1 MAEVKNAFIK
11 SKMNRDLDARL
22 LPSGEYREAFN
33 AQISR
38 SEGDDVGALENI
50 LGNSVAPDGNNVLT
64 GEAEFEAGESYASD
78 LTAIGYTV
86 DERNDCIYIFLTDG
100 TRQSNT
106 DPFVTSPNS
115 GSNHFIYKYDAANNL
130 STKLVSGAFLNF
142 SKNFPIYGV
151 NLIEDLLFFT
161 DNFNQP
167 RKINVLTAANDSQY
181 YTDEDQIS
189 VAKYNPWPAIQLYQ
203 ETEII
208 DPSTGQPYEGYE
220 TTMKDVVSKFL
231 PNGGTALS
239 TNAVT
244 ASTTFPIKDIAIP
257 FYPALQSSTTENEPQ
272 AGMRVGVITEASQ
285 YQGGI
290 EDKDVTVVSYTSPD
304 ITLSGP
310 IDLAQDD
317 QLVFNFNP
325 YYDNQ
330 YAGDSRFLEDKF
342 VRFSYRFKYDDNEYS
357 IYAPFTQPCFIP
369 KQDGYFLNTERE
381 LGDQQSTFGSTVVD
395 FMENKVSEISLNIP
409 LPCDGDLLG
418 DEYKVK
424 EIDIL
429 FKESNGLAV
438 QVVETVSISEIAT
451 ESAGSSM
458 YTYRYIN
465 KEPFKTLPEADLIRV
480 YDKAPVKALSQE
492 IISNRIVYGNYQNKH
507 TPPESIDYYVSVGE
521 KADFNL
527 NTGTADTNGAFLTA
541 TTVNLTN
548 LSTGF
553 TPLVGQQVTGTN
565 IAANT
570 LVTDYTSPLLTLS
583 QDQTGVTSGTTLTF
597 QTIGE
602 DTNTTGIIEYP
613 SSSVKTNRTY
623 QVGVVLSD
631 RYGRQSSVVLSNNN
645 TIITIGDI
653 SYSGDTVYSPYP
665 DSSNLSAGIVEWPG
679 NSLKMS
685 FNSIIS
691 GSGEFWPGIY
701 NGDVT
706 STDYNP
712 LGWYTYKIVVKQTEQ
727 EYYNVYTAGV
737 MQDNPYDYSTS
748 SPPTSVAPVNA
759 NTSFVTLINDN
770 INKVPRDLSEVG
782 PQDKTFRSSVRLFGR
797 VVNNTNNYSNTGN
810 EQFFPQRQSFTT
822 NAIEDLFDLFD
833 VSEFE
838 FTATPVSIPV
848 TDSISPFSS
857 FYKADSNPFVAEFV
871 TSQDPNFQ
879 FGVFNQFTTT
889 TKGNATASSQPSD
902 TTITLTTLSTGLEIL
917 PADIVTGTGI
927 TADTRVI
934 SFDSSTSILTVNK
947 AQATLTGTPTLTFTT
962 EPYLK
967 IENLAILET
976 EPTVSRIDIY
986 YETSSSGII
995 SDLNNAISNAPGTA
1009 TANFDSFNTTPF
1021 EEDIVAGDEIL
1032 ASNFEIVDGFGVE
1045 YVPSI
1050 FDITVT
1056 LNSVI
1061 NGAGTDVT
1069 SFFTLTN
1076 PISTPSNKEFNIEIN
1091 SSFIT
1096 NVGYYGSDSTIRNFT
1111 FNFSVTLDDTTDPN
1125 FVPTTTTIVETA
1137 ALGNIE
1143 VSLFESDGTTP
1154 LQASEDLGIKAIP
1167 STGYDVI
1174 KEMKSKNGANS
1185 SNSGKELTWTITSVF
1200 NGSNNVTN
1208 QNYFRLVTSNTA
1220 SISSCDL
1227 EVINTIPVSTSGYDI
1242 TIQCS
1247 DGGGA
1252 TETYDCQVQFGT
1264 VPSFVRL
1271 YTREIE
1277 DRDGYGTERIEVII
1291 IYVNDQPSANGT
1303 NGYYVYNGDWNDL
1316 QNTASSSVIP
1326 IDFINASKKNTT
1338 TGNITCGSNPKE
1350 WFFAENSLGEAVNVF
1365 EDCALSGEDT
1375 DNGGFNNINFTGY
1388 VFNINF

>member
-50 LGNSVAPDGNNVLT
+50 LGNSIAKDTNNLIS
-64 GEAEFEAGESYASD
+64 GEVQFEEGESYAGD
-78 LTAIGYTV
+78 LNAIGYIV
-86 DERNDCIYIFLTDG
+86 DERTDCIYIFLTDG

-106 DPFVTSPNS
+106 DPFVTSLNS
-115 GSNHFIYKYDAANNL
+115 GSNHFIYKYDAASNQA
-130 STKLVSGAFLNF
+130 TKLVSGAFLNF
-142 SKNFPIYGV
+142 SKNFPIHGV
-151 NLIEDLLFFT
+151 NLIENLLFFT

-167 RKINVLTAANDSQY
+167 RKINVVTAANDNQY
-181 YTDEDQIS
+181 YTTEDQIS
-189 VAKYNPWPAIQLYQ
+189 VAKYNPWSAIQLYQ
-203 ETEII
+203 E
-208 DPSTGQPYEGYE
+208 STVSPGDYE

-239 TNAVT
+239 TNAVSN
-244 ASTTFPIKDIAIP
+244 AATFAIKDIEIP
-257 FYPALQSSTTENEPQ
+257 FYPALQSSTNANEPQ
-272 AGMRVGVITEASQ
+272 AGMRVGVITAASQ
-285 YQGGI
+285 YRGI
-290 EDKDVTVVSYTSPD
+290 ITDTGLTVDSYTSPN

-310 IDLAQDD
+310 INLNPND

-357 IYAPFTQPCFIP
+357 ILAPFTQSCFIP
-369 KQDGYFLNTERE
+369 KQDGYFLNTEQE

-409 LPCDGDLLG
+409 LPCDGDLLNS
-418 DEYKVK
+418 EYKVK
-424 EIDIL
+424 EIEII
-429 FKESNGLAV
+429 FKESDGLAL
-438 QVVETVSISEIAT
+438 QIIETVPVSEIAS

-458 YTYRYIN
+458 YTYTYIN

-492 IISNRIVYGNYQNKH
+492 IISNRVVYGNYQNKH

-527 NTGTADTNGAFLTA
+527 NTGTADTDGAFATP
-541 TTVNLTN
+541 TTVDLIN

-570 LVTDYTSPLLTLS
+570 LVTDYTGSTLTVS

-631 RYGRQSSVVLSNNN
+631 RYGRQSSVILSNNKDV
-645 TIITIGDI
+645 ITINDI

-665 DSSNLSAGIVEWPG
+665 DDSNLSAGIVEWPG

-685 FNSIIS
+685 FNSTID

-706 STDYNP
+706 SPDYNP

-748 SPPTSVAPVNA
+748 APPTAALPINA

-770 INKVPRDLSEVG
+770 INKVPRDLTEVG
-782 PQDKTFRSSVRLFGR
+782 PQDKTFRSSVVLFGR
-797 VVNNTNNYSNTGN
+797 VVNNAANYSNTGN
-810 EQFFPQRQSFTT
+810 EQFYPQRQSFTT

-833 VSEFE
+833 VLQ
-838 FTATPVSIPV
+838 FTQGTTVVPI
-848 TDSISPFSS
+848 TDSTSPFSA
-857 FYKADSNPFVAEFV
+857 FYKADSNPFVGEFV
-871 TSQDPNFQ
+871 TSQDANFQ
-879 FGVFNQFTTT
+879 FGVFN
-889 TKGNATASSQPSD
+889 TKSGQN
-902 TTITLTTLSTGLEIL
+902 
-917 PADIVTGTGI
+917 
-927 TADTRVI
+927 
-934 SFDSSTSILTVNK
+934 FN
-947 AQATLTGTPTLTFTT
+947 
-962 EPYLK
+962 K

-976 EPTVSRIDIY
+976 APTVSRLDIY
-986 YETSSSGII
+986 WETSTAGII
-995 SDLNNAISNAPGTA
+995 SDLNNAVSNSPGSA

-1032 ASNFEIVDGFGVE
+1032 ASNFEIVDNFGVE
-1045 YVPSI
+1045 YDPSVY
-1050 FDITVT
+1050 DITVS
-1056 LNSVI
+1056 LDSVI
-1061 NGAGTDVT
+1061 DGAGNPVT
-1069 SFFTLTN
+1069 NFFDLTIPVN
-1076 PISTPSNKEFNIEIN
+1076 TPFNKEFNVEVNSNFIN
-1091 SSFIT
+1091 NSGY
-1096 NVGYYGSDSTIRNFT
+1096 GYYGADANVRNFSFT
-1111 FNFSVTLDDTTDPN
+1111 FLVTLDDTTVPN
-1125 FVPTTTTIVETA
+1125 FVPTTTTIVKSA
-1137 ALGNIE
+1137 ALGNIG
-1143 VSLFESDGTTP
+1143 VSLFEVDGTTP
-1154 LQASEDLGIKAIP
+1154 LPATENLGIQAIP
-1167 STGYDVI
+1167 TTPYGVV

-1185 SNSGKELTWTITSVF
+1185 SNSGRELTWTIVSVF
-1200 NGSNNVTN
+1200 AGTFNVTT
-1208 QNYFRLVTSNTA
+1208 QNYFRLYVNSTA

-1227 EVINTIPVSTSGYDI
+1227 EVINTVPVASSSGYDI
-1242 TIQCS
+1242 TIECS
-1247 DGGGA
+1247 DAGGA
-1252 TETYDCQVQFGT
+1252 VETYECNVKYGT
-1264 VPSFVRL
+1264 VPTSVQNVQME
-1271 YTREIE
+1271 YEE
-1277 DRDGYGTERIEVII
+1277 QGGYGLDIANVIV
-1291 IYVNDQPSANGT
+1291 IYITDQPAANGT
-1303 NGYYVYNGDWNDL
+1303 NGWYVYDGTWNDL
-1316 QNTASSSVIP
+1316 QNSAVNNVITIDYLNASTTTACGTNPRDWHYSSVSQLQATETVW
-1326 IDFINASKKNTT
+1326 D
-1338 TGNITCGSNPKE
+1338 
-1350 WFFAENSLGEAVNVF
+1350 
-1365 EDCALSGEDT
+1365 DCAAGGQGYDQGSASNVNTSGYS
-1375 DNGGFNNINFTGY
+1375 FAINF
-1388 VFNINF
+1388 

>member
-50 LGNSVAPDGNNVLT
+50 LGNSIAKDTNNLIS
-64 GEAEFEAGESYASD
+64 GEVQFEEGESYAGD
-78 LTAIGYTV
+78 LNAIGYIV
-86 DERNDCIYIFLTDG
+86 DERTDCIYIFLTDG

-115 GSNHFIYKYDAANNL
+115 GSNHFIYKYDAASNQA
-130 STKLVSGAFLNF
+130 TKLVSGAFLNF
-142 SKNFPIYGV
+142 SKNFPIHGV
-151 NLIEDLLFFT
+151 NLIENLLFFT

-167 RKINVLTAANDSQY
+167 RKINVDKAFNDSTY
-181 YTDEDQIS
+181 YTTEDQIS

-203 ETEII
+203 E
-208 DPSTGQPYEGYE
+208 STVSPGDYE

-239 TNAVT
+239 TNAVSN
-244 ASTTFPIKDIAIP
+244 AATFAIKDIEIP
-257 FYPALQSSTTENEPQ
+257 FYPALQSSTNANEPQ
-272 AGMRVGVITEASQ
+272 AGMRVGVITAASQ
-285 YQGGI
+285 YRGI
-290 EDKDVTVVSYTSPD
+290 ITDTGLTVSSYTSPN

-310 IDLAQDD
+310 ITLAQDD

-357 IYAPFTQPCFIP
+357 ILAPFTQPCFIP
-369 KQDGYFLNTERE
+369 KQDGYFLNTEQE

-409 LPCDGDLLG
+409 LPCDGDLLNS
-418 DEYKVK
+418 EYKVK
-424 EIDIL
+424 EIEII
-429 FKESNGLAV
+429 FKESDGLAL
-438 QVVETVSISEIAT
+438 QIVETVPVSDIAS

-458 YTYRYIN
+458 YTYTYIN

-492 IISNRIVYGNYQNKH
+492 IISNRVVYGNYQNKH

-527 NTGTADTNGAFLTA
+527 NSGTADTDGAFISA
-541 TTVNLTN
+541 TTVNITN
-548 LSTGF
+548 LSANF
-553 TPLVGQQVTGTN
+553 TPSIGQVVTGTN

-570 LVTDYTSPLLTLS
+570 LVVDYVAPLLTLS
-583 QDQTGVTSGTTLTF
+583 EDQTGVTSGTTLTF
-597 QTIGE
+597 EVIGE

-631 RYGRQSSVVLSNNN
+631 RYGRQSSVILSNNKDV
-645 TIITIGDI
+645 ITINDI

-665 DSSNLSAGIVEWPG
+665 DDSNLSNGIVEWPG

-685 FNSIIS
+685 FNSTID

-706 STDYNP
+706 SSDYNP

-748 SPPTSVAPVNA
+748 APPTAGNPINA

-770 INKVPRDLSEVG
+770 INKVPRDLTEVG
-782 PQDKTFRSSVRLFGR
+782 PQDKTFRSSVILFGR
-797 VVNNTNNYSNTGN
+797 VVNNAANYSNTGN
-810 EQFFPQRQSFTT
+810 EQFYPQRQSFTT

-833 VSEFE
+833 VLQFE
-838 FTATPVSIPV
+838 QGGNVVPI
-848 TDSISPFSS
+848 TDTTSPFSA
-857 FYKADSNPFVAEFV
+857 FYKADSNPFIGEFV

-879 FGVFNQFTTT
+879 FGVFN
-889 TKGNATASSQPSD
+889 TK
-902 TTITLTTLSTGLEIL
+902 TIN
-917 PADIVTGTGI
+917 DY
-927 TADTRVI
+927 
-934 SFDSSTSILTVNK
+934 N
-947 AQATLTGTPTLTFTT
+947 
-962 EPYLK
+962 K

-976 EPTVSRIDIY
+976 APTVSRLDIY
-986 YETSSSGII
+986 WETSTAGII
-995 SDLNNAISNAPGTA
+995 SDLNNAVSNSPGSA

-1032 ASNFEIVDGFGVE
+1032 ASNFEIVDNFGVE
-1045 YVPSI
+1045 YDPSVY
-1050 FDITVT
+1050 DITVS
-1056 LNSVI
+1056 LDSVI

-1069 SFFTLTN
+1069 AFFDLTN
-1076 PISTPSNKEFNIEIN
+1076 PVSTPSNKEFNVEVN
-1091 SSFIT
+1091 AGFISG
-1096 NVGYYGSDSTIRNFT
+1096 VGYYGSDANVRNFSFT
-1111 FNFSVTLDDTTDPN
+1111 FLVTLDDTTVPN
-1125 FVPTTTTIVETA
+1125 FVPTTTTIVKSA
-1137 ALGNIE
+1137 ALGNIG
-1143 VSLFESDGTTP
+1143 VSLFEVDGTTP
-1154 LQASEDLGIKAIP
+1154 LPATENLGIQAIP
-1167 STGYDVI
+1167 TTPYGVV
-1174 KEMKSKNGANS
+1174 KEMKAKNGANS
-1185 SNSGKELTWTITSVF
+1185 SNSGRELTWTIVSVF
-1200 NGSNNVTN
+1200 AGTFNVTS
-1208 QNYFRLVTSNTA
+1208 QNYFRLYVNSTA
-1220 SISSCDL
+1220 SISSCEL
-1227 EVINTIPVSTSGYDI
+1227 EVINTVPVASSSGYDI
-1242 TIQCS
+1242 TIECS
-1247 DGGGA
+1247 DAGGA
-1252 TETYDCQVQFGT
+1252 VETYECNVKYGT
-1264 VPSFVRL
+1264 VPTSVQNVQME
-1271 YTREIE
+1271 YEE
-1277 DRDGYGTERIEVII
+1277 QGGYGLDIANVIV
-1291 IYVNDQPSANGT
+1291 IYITDQPAANGT
-1303 NGYYVYNGDWNDL
+1303 NGWYVYDGTWNDL
-1316 QNTASSSVIP
+1316 QNSAVNNVITIDYLNASTTTACGTNPRDWHYSSVSQLQATETVW
-1326 IDFINASKKNTT
+1326 D
-1338 TGNITCGSNPKE
+1338 
-1350 WFFAENSLGEAVNVF
+1350 
-1365 EDCALSGEDT
+1365 DCAAGGQGYDQGSASNVNTSGYS
-1375 DNGGFNNINFTGY
+1375 FAINF
-1388 VFNINF
+1388 

>member
-50 LGNSVAPDGNNVLT
+50 LGNSIAPDGNNVLT

-86 DERNDCIYIFLTDG
+86 DERNNCIYIFLTDG

-167 RKINVLTAANDSQY
+167 RKINVLTAANDNQY

-203 ETEII
+203 
-208 DPSTGQPYEGYE
+208 DSTVSPGDYE

-239 TNAVT
+239 TNAV
-244 ASTTFPIKDIAIP
+244 AALTTFPIQDISIP
-257 FYPALQSSTTENEPQ
+257 FYPALQSSTSANEPQ
-272 AGMRVGVITEASQ
+272 AGMRVGFITAASQ
-285 YQGGI
+285 YKGVITDTGL
-290 EDKDVTVVSYTSPD
+290 TVVDYTSPD
-304 ITLSGP
+304 IELSGP
-310 IDLAQDD
+310 ITLAQND

-369 KQDGYFLNTERE
+369 KQDGYFLYTERE

-438 QVVETVSISEIAT
+438 QVVETISVDEIAT
-451 ESAGSSM
+451 ESAGSSI

-480 YDKAPVKALSQE
+480 YDKTPVKALSQE
-492 IISNRIVYGNYQNKH
+492 IISNRVVYGNYQNKH

-527 NTGTADTNGAFLTA
+527 NTGTADTDGAFLTA

-645 TIITIGDI
+645 TVITISDI

-665 DSSNLSAGIVEWPG
+665 DTSNLSAGIVEWPG

-706 STDYNP
+706 SADYNP

-748 SPPTSVAPVNA
+748 SPPTSVAPINA

-833 VSEFE
+833 VSQFE

-848 TDSISPFSS
+848 TNPISPFSS

-879 FGVFNQFTTT
+879 FGVFNQIETPAPV
-889 TKGNATASSQPSD
+889 KGTATASSQPSD
-902 TTITLTTLSTGLEIL
+902 TTLTLTTLSTGLEIL

-927 TADTRVI
+927 AADTRVI
-934 SFDSSTSILTVNK
+934 SFDSSTSIVTLNK
-947 AQATLTGTPTLTFTT
+947 AQGTIGSVTLTFTT

-1032 ASNFEIVDGFGVE
+1032 ASNFEIVDSFGVE

-1154 LQASEDLGIKAIP
+1154 LPTTEDLGIKAIP

-1185 SNSGKELTWTITSVF
+1185 SNSGRELTWTITSVF
-1200 NGSNNVTN
+1200 EGSNNVTN

-1227 EVINTIPVSTSGYDI
+1227 EVINTTPVSTSGYDI

-1252 TETYDCQVQFGT
+1252 TETYNCQVQFGT
-1264 VPSFVRL
+1264 VPSYVRQYEL
-1271 YTREIE
+1271 ELE
-1277 DRDGYGTERIEVII
+1277 DRDGYGGDQVDVVA

-1303 NGYYVYNGDWNDL
+1303 NGYYIFDGTWNSL
-1316 QNTASSSVIP
+1316 QNTASSGI
-1326 IDFINASKKNTT
+1326 ITLDFTNASKHTGPSGSTT
-1338 TGNITCGSNPKE
+1338 ATCGSNPKD
-1350 WFFAENSLGEAVNVF
+1350 WFFAENSLADAITAFEECAVS
-1365 EDCALSGEDT
+1365 EET
-1375 DNGGFNNINFTGY
+1375 DIVGFTNLNTTGY

>member
-100 TRQSNT
+100 TRQSKT

-203 ETEII
+203 
-208 DPSTGQPYEGYE
+208 DSTVSPGDYE

-244 ASTTFPIKDIAIP
+244 ASATFAIKDISIP
-257 FYPALQSSTTENEPQ
+257 FYPALQSSTTANEPQ
-272 AGMRVGVITEASQ
+272 AGMRVGVITFASQ

-290 EDKDVTVVSYTSPD
+290 TDTGLIVNSYTSPD

-369 KQDGYFLNTERE
+369 KQDGYFLNTEQD

-438 QVVETVSISEIAT
+438 QVVETVPISEIAI

-492 IISNRIVYGNYQNKH
+492 IISNRVVYGNYQNKH

-527 NTGTADTNGAFLTA
+527 NTGTAVTNAAFATP
-541 TTVNLTN
+541 TTVQLTS

-553 TPLVGQQVTGTN
+553 TPLVGQQVTGTGVV
-565 IAANT
+565 ANT
-570 LVTDYTSPLLTLS
+570 LVIDYTGSILTVS
-583 QDQTGVTSGTTLTF
+583 QDQTSVTSGTTLTF

-602 DTNTTGIIEYP
+602 DTNSTGIIEYP

-631 RYGRQSSVVLSNNN
+631 RYGRQSSVILSNNN
-645 TIITIGDI
+645 TIITISDI

-665 DSSNLSAGIVEWPG
+665 DSSNLSAGIVDWPG

-706 STDYNP
+706 SSDYNP

-748 SPPTSVAPVNA
+748 SPPTSVAPINA

-833 VSEFE
+833 VSQFE
-838 FTATPVSIPV
+838 FTATPVSIPI
-848 TDSISPFSS
+848 TDPINPFSS

-879 FGVFNQFTTT
+879 FGVFNQIDTTVPD
-889 TKGNATASSQPSD
+889 KGTAIASSQPSD

-947 AQATLTGTPTLTFTT
+947 AQSTLTGTPTLTFTT

-995 SDLNNAISNAPGTA
+995 ADLNNAISNAPGTA
-1009 TANFDSFNTTPF
+1009 TANFDSFNTTSF
-1021 EEDIVAGDEIL
+1021 QEDIIAGDEIL
-1032 ASNFEIVDGFGVE
+1032 ASNFEIVDSFGVE
-1045 YVPSI
+1045 YDPTVYNAGAGDGDGI
-1050 FDITVT
+1050 IVT
-1056 LNSVI
+1056 LDSVI
-1061 NGAGTDVT
+1061 NGAGTNVT
-1069 SFFTLTN
+1069 SLFVLTN
-1076 PISTPSNKEFNIEIN
+1076 PVDTSSNKEFNIEVN
-1091 SSFIT
+1091 SSFIS

-1111 FNFSVTLDDTTDPN
+1111 FNFSVTLDNGTDPS
-1125 FVPTTTTIVETA
+1125 TTTTIVQTA
-1137 ALGNIE
+1137 ALANIG

-1154 LQASEDLGIKAIP
+1154 LQASENLGIKPVP

-1185 SNSGKELTWTITSVF
+1185 SNSGRELTWSIVSVF
-1200 NGSNNVTN
+1200 ASNYNVTN
-1208 QNYFRLVTSNTA
+1208 SNYFRLVTSATT

-1227 EVINTIPVSTSGYDI
+1227 EVINTVPVSSVGYDI

-1252 TETYDCQVQFGT
+1252 TETYACQVQFGT
-1264 VPSFVRL
+1264 VPSYVRQL
-1271 YTREIE
+1271 EVE
-1277 DRDGYGTERIEVII
+1277 VDGQDEYGGDQFEVVA

-1303 NGYYVYNGDWNDL
+1303 NGYYIFDGTWNSL
-1316 QNTASSSVIP
+1316 QNTASSGVIS
-1326 IDFINASKKNTT
+1326 IDFANASKKDTT
-1338 TGNITCGSNPKE
+1338 TGNITCGSSPRD
-1350 WFFAENSLGEAVNVF
+1350 WFFAENSKNDALDGTFGQCGVQGDVDQISSTNV
-1365 EDCALSGEDT
+1365 T
-1375 DNGGFNNINFTGY
+1375 TTGY
-1388 VFNINF
+1388 LFNINF

>member
-50 LGNSVAPDGNNVLT
+50 LGNSLVLN
-64 GEAEFEAGESYASD
+64 GEFEVGESYASD
-78 LTAIGYTV
+78 LSAIGYTV
-86 DERNDCIYIFLTDG
+86 DERNNCIYIFLTDG

-106 DPFVTSPNS
+106 DPFITSPNN

-167 RKINVLTAANDSQY
+167 RKINVVTAANDNQY

-203 ETEII
+203 DSIVSPG
-208 DPSTGQPYEGYE
+208 DYE

-244 ASTTFPIKDIAIP
+244 SSATFAIQDISIP
-257 FYPALQSSTTENEPQ
+257 FYPALQSSTSANEPQ
-272 AGMRVGVITEASQ
+272 ADMRVGVITAASQ
-285 YQGGI
+285 YQGVITDTGL
-290 EDKDVTVVSYTSPD
+290 TVDSYTSPD

-310 IDLAQDD
+310 ITLAQND

-369 KQDGYFLNTERE
+369 KQDGYFLNTEQD
-381 LGDQQSTFGSTVVD
+381 LGDQQSTFGSTIVD

-409 LPCDGDLLG
+409 LPCDGDLLS

-429 FKESNGLAV
+429 FKESDGLAV
-438 QVVETVSISEIAT
+438 KVVETVPISEIAT
-451 ESAGSSM
+451 EAAGSNM

-480 YDKAPVKALSQE
+480 YDKTPVKALSQE
-492 IISNRIVYGNYQNKH
+492 IISNRVVYGNYQNKH

-527 NTGTADTNGAFLTA
+527 NTGTADTDGAFNTPTEVDLI
-541 TTVNLTN
+541 N

-570 LVTDYTSPLLTLS
+570 LVTDYTGSTLTVS

-602 DTNTTGIIEYP
+602 DTNSTGIIEYP

-653 SYSGDTVYSPYP
+653 SYSGDTVYSAYP

-685 FNSIIS
+685 FNSVIS

-706 STDYNP
+706 SSDYNP

-748 SPPTSVAPVNA
+748 SPPTSVAPINA

-782 PQDKTFRSSVRLFGR
+782 HQDKTFRSSVRLFGR

-833 VSEFE
+833 VLQFE
-838 FTATPVSIPV
+838 DAASSVVPI
-848 TDSISPFSS
+848 TDTESPFSA

-879 FGVFNQFTTT
+879 FGVFN
-889 TKGNATASSQPSD
+889 TKTGSD
-902 TTITLTTLSTGLEIL
+902 Y
-917 PADIVTGTGI
+917 
-927 TADTRVI
+927 
-934 SFDSSTSILTVNK
+934 N
-947 AQATLTGTPTLTFTT
+947 
-962 EPYLK
+962 K

-976 EPTVSRIDIY
+976 EPTVSRLDIY

-995 SDLNNAISNAPGTA
+995 LDLNNAISNTPGIA

-1021 EEDIVAGDEIL
+1021 QEDIVAGDEIL
-1032 ASNFEIVDGFGVE
+1032 ASNFEIVDNFGIE
-1045 YVPSI
+1045 YDPTVYNAGTGDGDGI
-1050 FDITVT
+1050 IVT

-1076 PISTPSNKEFNIEIN
+1076 PVDTSSNKEFNVQVN
-1091 SSFIT
+1091 ASFIS

-1111 FNFSVTLDDTTDPN
+1111 FNFSVTLDNATDP
-1125 FVPTTTTIVETA
+1125 PTTTTIVKTA
-1137 ALGNIE
+1137 ALANIA

-1174 KEMKSKNGANS
+1174 KQMKSKNGANS
-1185 SNSGKELTWTITSVF
+1185 SNSGRELTWTIVSVF
-1200 NGSNNVTN
+1200 NDSNNVTN
-1208 QNYFRLVTSNTA
+1208 QNYFRLVTSSTA

-1227 EVINTIPVSTSGYDI
+1227 EVINTTPVSTSGYDI

-1252 TETYDCQVQFGT
+1252 TETYNCQVQFGT
-1264 VPSFVRL
+1264 VPSYVRL
-1271 YTREIE
+1271 YELELE
-1277 DRDGYGTERIEVII
+1277 DREGYGGDTINVVA

-1303 NGYYVYNGDWNDL
+1303 NGYYIFDGTWNSL
-1316 QNTASSSVIP
+1316 QNTASSGVIT
-1326 IDFINASKKNTT
+1326 IDFTNASKH
-1338 TGNITCGSNPKE
+1338 TGPSGSIAATCGSNPKE
-1350 WFFAENSLGEAVNVF
+1350 WFFAETSLADAIIAFEQCGVSEEADIVGFTN
-1365 EDCALSGEDT
+1365 LST
-1375 DNGGFNNINFTGY
+1375 TGY